1 MSKVGYL
8 RVARRVFAAGSVAI
22 AMFGATTLTS
32 VAGASAS
39 PVVRHELKDP
49 CGYLSWGEYRHC
61 DGGTGSTV
69 MLDVEDIWGNIYLY
83 CVGPGVT
90 DLQPV
95 IRWRVTG
102 AWWNG
107 GVGCIPGYYG
117 PA

>member
-1 MSKVGYL
+1 MSKMFRTAARIVATGSVVIAMLGSGLTTAADAAVPL
-8 RVARRVFAAGSVAI
+8 RVKER
-22 AMFGATTLTS
+22 
-32 VAGASAS
+32 
-39 PVVRHELKDP
+39 
-49 CGYLSWGEYRHC
+49 CGYLEWGKYRHC
-61 DGGTGSTV
+61 DGGTGSHV
-69 MLDVEDIWGNIYLY
+69 MLDVQDIWGAIYHY

-107 GVGCIPGYYG
+107 GVGCDPGYYG

>member
-1 MSKVGYL
+1 MEPRTL
-8 RVARRVFAAGSVAI
+8 RATAIRALCAPALAFAACVVAAGS
-22 AMFGATTLTS
+22 
-32 VAGASAS
+32 AGAA
-39 PVVRHELKDP
+39 PGVELREQ

-61 DGGTGSTV
+61 DGGTGSRV
-69 MLDVEDIWGNIYLY
+69 DLDVEDVWGNLYRY
-83 CVGPGVT
+83 CVGPGKT

-107 GVGCIPGYYG
+107 GVGCIPGFEG

>member
-1 MSKVGYL
+1 MSNSKIFRGAG
-8 RVARRVFAAGSVAI
+8 RIISAASAVI
-22 AMFGATTLTS
+22 AMFGCVS
-32 VAGASAS
+32 VSAADAAV
-39 PVVRHELKDP
+39 PHTMAEH
-49 CGYLSWGEYRHC
+49 CGYLEWGQYRHC

-69 MLDVEDIWGNIYLY
+69 MLDVQDVWGNIYHY

-107 GVGCIPGYYG
+107 GVGCAPGYYG

>member
-1 MSKVGYL
+1 
-8 RVARRVFAAGSVAI
+8 
-22 AMFGATTLTS
+22 
-32 VAGASAS
+32 
-39 PVVRHELKDP
+39 
-49 CGYLSWGEYRHC
+49 
-61 DGGTGSTV
+61 
-69 MLDVEDIWGNIYLY
+69 MLDVQDIWGSIYHY

-107 GVGCIPGYYG
+107 GVGCAPGYYG

>member
-1 MSKVGYL
+1 LEDGMLNSKVFRSVG
-8 RVARRVFAAGSVAI
+8 RIAVAGSIVI
-22 AMFGATTLTS
+22 AMFSGGLAPNADAA
-32 VAGASAS
+32 V
-39 PVVRHELKDP
+39 PRDMKER
-49 CGYLSWGEYRHC
+49 CGYLEWGQYRHC

-69 MLDVEDIWGNIYLY
+69 MLDVEDIWGNIYHY

-107 GVGCIPGYYG
+107 GVGCDPGYYG

>member
-1 MSKVGYL
+1 MSNSKMFRSAIRGL
-8 RVARRVFAAGSVAI
+8 AAGSVVI
-22 AMFGATTLTS
+22 VMLSGLSVS
-32 VAGASAS
+32 VADAAV
-39 PVVRHELKDP
+39 PREIKER
-49 CGYLSWGEYRHC
+49 CGYLEWGQYRHC

-69 MLDVEDIWGNIYLY
+69 MLDVQDIWGNIYHY

-107 GVGCIPGYYG
+107 GVGCAPGYYG

>member
-1 MSKVGYL
+1 MSNSKLFRSAGWLVAVGSM
-8 RVARRVFAAGSVAI
+8 VV
-22 AMFGATTLTS
+22 AMFGGVSVS
-32 VAGASAS
+32 VADAAA
-39 PVVRHELKDP
+39 PRELKER
-49 CGYLSWGEYRHC
+49 CGYLEWGQYRHC

-69 MLDVEDIWGNIYLY
+69 MLDVQDIWGNIYHY

-107 GVGCIPGYYG
+107 GVGCAPGYYG

>member
-1 MSKVGYL
+1 MKNSKMIRAMGRIIAVGST
-8 RVARRVFAAGSVAI
+8 VAALGGFFVATADAAG
-22 AMFGATTLTS
+22 
-32 VAGASAS
+32 
-39 PVVRHELKDP
+39 PRELKER
-49 CGYLSWGEYRHC
+49 CGYLEWGEYRHC

-69 MLDVEDIWGNIYLY
+69 MLDVQDVWGNIYHY

-107 GVGCIPGYYG
+107 GVGCAPGYYG

>member
-1 MSKVGYL
+1 MPNSNSL
-8 RVARRVFAAGSVAI
+8 RQAARIAATGSVVVALL
-22 AMFGATTLTS
+22 GAALTP
-32 VAGASAS
+32 VADAAASYDLRDS
-39 PVVRHELKDP
+39 
-49 CGYLSWGEYRHC
+49 CGYQGWGEYRHC

-69 MLDVEDIWGNIYLY
+69 MLDVQDIWGNIYHY

-107 GVGCIPGYYG
+107 GVGCAPGYYG

>member
-1 MSKVGYL
+1 MKNSKSFRL
-8 RVARRVFAAGSVAI
+8 ARRIAATGTTVI
-22 AMFGATTLTS
+22 AMLGAGLTS
-32 VAGASAS
+32 AADAAAPFGLQGS
-39 PVVRHELKDP
+39 
-49 CGYLSWGEYRHC
+49 CGYQGWGEYRHC

-69 MLDVEDIWGNIYLY
+69 MLDVQDIWGNIYHY

-107 GVGCIPGYYG
+107 GVGCAPGYYG
-117 PA
+117 PE

>member
-1 MSKVGYL
+1 MTNLEY
-8 RVARRVFAAGSVAI
+8 RRLLGRIAALGSIVIAI
-22 AMFGATTLTS
+22 LGAALTPAADAAVPFGLE
-32 VAGASAS
+32 GA
-39 PVVRHELKDP
+39 
-49 CGYLSWGEYRHC
+49 CGYQGWGEYRHC

-69 MLDVEDIWGNIYLY
+69 MLDVRDIWGNIYHY

-107 GVGCIPGYYG
+107 GVGCSPGYYG

>member
-1 MSKVGYL
+1 MNNSKYL
-8 RVARRVFAAGSVAI
+8 RLAGRITAAGSIMI
-22 AMFGATTLTS
+22 AMLGA
-32 VAGASAS
+32 ASA
-39 PVVRHELKDP
+39 PAAYAAVRYEP
-49 CGYLSWGEYRHC
+49 RMSCGYQSWGEYRHC

-69 MLDVEDIWGNIYLY
+69 MLDVQDIWGNIYHY

-107 GVGCIPGYYG
+107 DVGCNPGYYG

>member
-1 MSKVGYL
+1 MSNSNNLHWASRGIAV
-8 RVARRVFAAGSVAI
+8 GSVVI
-22 AMFGATTLTS
+22 AMLGAVL
-32 VAGASAS
+32 APAADAA
-39 PVVRHELKDP
+39 VRHDLKDP
-49 CGYLSWGEYRHC
+49 CGYQGWGQYRHC
-61 DGGTGSTV
+61 DGGTGSTI
-69 MLDVEDIWGNIYLY
+69 MLDVQDIWGNIYRY

-107 GVGCIPGYYG
+107 GVGCSPGYYG